1 MPVIIDLSRPSS
13 DLIVPLQTAFKAL
26 AADDDFPVGAKLA
39 KALLKECGPEEWDTF
54 AESVA
59 DDLFSTFT
67 TQMALSSS
75 KIVKADPMSLA
86 CAVWNGLLLFVVYAE
101 QDGHGP
107 LYYSIPPKE
116 PARQLADYFGD
127 RLYEAL
133 LTAAPPIIEK
143 DLASAEE

>member
-13 DLIVPLQTAFKAL
+13 DFIIPLQTAFKVL
-26 AADDDFPVGAKLA
+26 AADSDFQSGAKLA
-39 KALLKECGPEEWDTF
+39 KALLKDCGSEEWDTF

-59 DDLFSTFT
+59 GDLFSTFT

-86 CAVWNGLLLFVVYAE
+86 CAVWNGLLVFVVYAL
-101 QDGHGP
+101 QDGYGP
-107 LYYSIPPKE
+107 LYYSISPKE
-116 PARQLADYFGD
+116 PARRLADYLGD

-133 LTAAPPIIEK
+133 SEVQSLK
-143 DLASAEE
+143 N